1 MKETI
6 SSYEDL
12 LDMLDSLLREP
23 TQFWDNFYSNRE
35 KGVPFFTNK
44 PDENLV
50 NYFEKKLLNPGK
62 VLELGCG
69 PGRNAIYFAE
79 KGCLVDA
86 VDLSQES
93 IQWATER
100 AKEKNLH
107 VNFIYNNIFDL
118 QIEEGTYDIVYDS
131 GCFHHIAPHRRMNY
145 INLVKKALKP
155 GGYFA
160 ITCFVQGGE
169 LGGAD
174 ITDWEVYK
182 LQSLKGGLGFTDAK
196 LRVIFRDFSE
206 VEIRRMKEIKQSNK
220 VFGVSGLWTAL
231 FMKKLTE
238 W

>member
-23 TQFWDNFYSNRE
+23 TQFWDDFYSNRE

-100 AKEKNLH
+100 AKEKNVH
-107 VNFIYNNIFDL
+107 VNFIYNYIFDL
-118 QIEEGTYDIVYDS
+118 Q
-131 GCFHHIAPHRRMNY
+131 N
-145 INLVKKALKP
+145 VK
-155 GGYFA
+155 
-160 ITCFVQGGE
+160 
-169 LGGAD
+169 
-174 ITDWEVYK
+174 
-182 LQSLKGGLGFTDAK
+182 S
-196 LRVIFRDFSE
+196 
-206 VEIRRMKEIKQSNK
+206 
-220 VFGVSGLWTAL
+220 
-231 FMKKLTE
+231 
-238 W
+238 

>member
-12 LDMLDSLLREP
+12 LNMLDSLLREP

-35 KGVPFFTNK
+35 KGIPFFSNK

-50 NYFEKKLLNPGK
+50 NYFEKKLLNSGK

-100 AKEKNLH
+100 AKEKN
-107 VNFIYNNIFDL
+107 VNIHFICSNIFDL

-131 GCFHHIAPHRRMNY
+131 GCFHHIAPHRRMSY

-182 LQSLKGGLGFTDAK
+182 LQSLKGGLGFTDEK

-231 FMKKLTE
+231 FMKKFTE
-238 W
+238 

>member
-23 TQFWDNFYSNRE
+23 TQFWDDFYSNRE

-100 AKEKNLH
+100 AKEKN
-107 VNFIYNNIFDL
+107 VNINFIYNNIFDL

-131 GCFHHIAPHRRMNY
+131 GCFHHIAPHRRMSY
-145 INLVKKALKP
+145 IDLVKKALKP

-182 LQSLKGGLGFTDAK
+182 LQSLKGGLGFTDKK
-196 LRVIFRDFSE
+196 LRAIFKGFSE

-231 FMKKLTE
+231 FTKSSTE
-238 W
+238 Y